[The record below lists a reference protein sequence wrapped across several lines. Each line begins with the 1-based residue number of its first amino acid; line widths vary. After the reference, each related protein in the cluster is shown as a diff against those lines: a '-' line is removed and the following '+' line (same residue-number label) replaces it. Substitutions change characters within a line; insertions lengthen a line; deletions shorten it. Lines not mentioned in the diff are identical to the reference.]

1 MTTQV
6 KSNNLNFLIY
16 LTFNKYTFIYIHLY
30 CKDNYR
36 LIAVDLRKQKA
47 LDAHPRAIQQILF
60 KRVVGGA
67 DIK

>member
-36 LIAVDLRKQKA
+36 LITVDLSKQKA